1 MLHPFIVRLQG
12 THSEP
17 SQILARGRGNKKG
30 EPSISCSRANDWRAL
45 VILANHAVLEGG
57 VRMSTTMRF
66 LQQDCACGN
75 ESAEREKNAGMRR
88 VRERVRAL
96 GFSLGKDKL
105 RLLTGGRSLGGRYP
119 PSCQ

>member
-1 MLHPFIVRLQG
+1 
-12 THSEP
+12 
-17 SQILARGRGNKKG
+17 
-30 EPSISCSRANDWRAL
+30 
-45 VILANHAVLEGG
+45 
-57 VRMSTTMRF
+57 MSTTMRF
-66 LQQDCACGN
+66 LQQDCASGN

-88 VRERVRAL
+88 VREGVRVL